1 MRKEQGRLIKDFVMK
16 DTLNISASFDQPEF
30 LQDLVE
36 RLADRRY
43 KSGFISQIIPSKHHS
58 FESSTVETYVSGSVG
73 INMPADTEAGEERIN
88 MPFTTSFL
96 FTCKKAKEKNFKLEW
111 LISLS

>member
-1 MRKEQGRLIKDFVMK
+1 MK

-36 RLADRRY
+36 RLAARRY
-43 KSGFISQIIPSKHHS
+43 ESDFISQTIPSKHHS
-58 FESSTVETYVSGSVG
+58 FESSTIETYVSGIIEIDIPV
-73 INMPADTEAGEERIN
+73 DTETGKERIN

-96 FTCKKAKEKNFKLEW
+96 FTCIKGKHKNFKMEW
-111 LISLS
+111 VLSLS

>member
-1 MRKEQGRLIKDFVMK
+1 MQEEQGKYYKSPVMK
-16 DTLNISASFDQPEF
+16 QTFYISALFDQPEF

-43 KSGFISQIIPSKHHS
+43 ETGFISETIPAKHHS
-58 FESSTVETYVSGSVG
+58 FESSTIETFVSGIIG
-73 INMPADTEAGEERIN
+73 IDMTADTETSEERIN

-96 FTCKKAKEKNFKLEW
+96 FTCIKGKQKNFKMEW
-111 LISLS
+111 VLSLS

>member
-1 MRKEQGRLIKDFVMK
+1 MK
-16 DTLNISASFDQPEF
+16 QTLYISASFDQPEF

-43 KSGFISQIIPSKHHS
+43 ETGFISQTIPAKHNS
-58 FESSTVETYVSGSVG
+58 FESSTIETYVSGVIG
-73 INMPADTEAGEERIN
+73 INIPVDTETGEERIN

-96 FTCKKAKEKNFKLEW
+96 FTCIKGKQKNFKMEW
-111 LISLS
+111 LLSLS